1 MVLRVSLARSP
12 LISYY
17 ELNELLKIMS
27 VPLFKSVEI
36 VVILLHIMRNMK
48 KNGIEDLISILM
60 SLTVKRKER

>member
-1 MVLRVSLARSP
+1 
-12 LISYY
+12 
-17 ELNELLKIMS
+17 MS